1 MPARIRLAHTERCIG
16 CMNCVFACSRELYG
30 GISSPLKSAILV
42 LYNTPS
48 RKPIVSICPGC
59 VDAPC
64 IAACPHKALA
74 EQTGG
79 GPTLID
85 PGKCRSCETRDC
97 MDACVLGV
105 LFWDDER
112 KTPIICTQ
120 CGECAK
126 YCPHE
131 VIVYREV

>member
-1 MPARIRLAHTERCIG
+1 MPARIRLAHPERCIG

-30 GISSPLKSAILV
+30 GVVSLSKSALRIS
-42 LYNTPS
+42 YDTPS
-48 RKPIVSICPGC
+48 RKFIVSICPGC

-64 IAACPHKALA
+64 VNSCPYKALA
-74 EQTGG
+74 EQPGG

-85 PGKCRSCETRDC
+85 PEKCRLCETRDC
-97 MDACVLGV
+97 IHACILAV

-112 KTPIICTQ
+112 RTPIICTQ